1 MTKSIMVDEVC
12 RVEGHG
18 GINVSM
24 RNGKISKVD
33 FDIFE
38 GARFFEPLLKGRSYD
53 EVASITSRICA
64 ICSFGHT
71 LASLQATEDAF
82 GVKVSPQTEKLR
94 DLMMHGE
101 MIESHALHLFCLVLP
116 DLLGY
121 PSAIHMAA
129 DHKEAVVMGLGLKKL
144 GNTLREV
151 LGGRAIHPCNAVVGG
166 FGKLP
171 SSKGLLAV
179 KDSLPTAL
187 DHAMKA
193 VDLFASLPTPN
204 FSESPTIYAALD
216 SPGGICGYF
225 GKEILIS
232 TGERLDIHDY
242 RKLTNEQTVSH
253 SHAKH
258 SLYSGKPYMTGSLAR
273 LILNERKL
281 SGKAVEA
288 KQKLGLSLPSNNIFA
303 NNLAQAVELVFSIE
317 RSGEIIAELIRE
329 GLREE
334 KLPKVEVK
342 AGKGAGAVEV
352 PRGTLYHSYTYD
364 SRGTI
369 LEADIITPTAQN
381 LANIEK
387 DFRAA
392 VEHLPKEPHDSM
404 AFKLEM
410 VARAYDPCISCS
422 VHLLEVG
429 KEGVR
434 KGRRQLRLKALQRK
448 PDGSA

>member
-1 MTKSIMVDEVC
+1 MSKSIVVDEVC

-18 GINVSM
+18 GINVSLQ
-24 RNGKISKVD
+24 NGKVSQVE

-38 GARFFEPLLKGRSYD
+38 GSRFFEPLLRGRPYD

-71 LASLQATEDAF
+71 LASLQATEDVF
-82 GVKVSPQTEKLR
+82 GVKVSAQTEKLR
-94 DLMMHGE
+94 DLMIQGE

-144 GNTLREV
+144 GNTIREV

-171 SSKGLLAV
+171 AADALSALKQ
-179 KDSLPTAL
+179 SLQRAL
-187 DHAMKA
+187 DDAMKA
-193 VDLFASLPTPN
+193 VDLLSTLPVPN
-204 FSESPTIYAALD
+204 FTESPTVYAALD
-216 SPGGICGYF
+216 SPGGIYGYF
-225 GKEILIS
+225 GKEILTS
-232 TGERLDIHDY
+232 TGGRLDIHDY
-242 RKLTNEQTVSH
+242 RKLTNERTVSH

-258 SLYSGKPYMTGSLAR
+258 SLFSGSPFMTGSLAR
-273 LILNERKL
+273 LTLNEKKL
-281 SGKAVEA
+281 KGKAREA
-288 KQKLGLSLPSNNIFA
+288 QQKLGLRLPTNNIFA
-303 NNLAQAVELVFSIE
+303 NNLAQAIELVFSIE
-317 RSGEIIAELIRE
+317 RAREIIEDLIKE
-329 GLREE
+329 GMREE
-334 KLPKVEVK
+334 RLPQIKLK
-342 AGKGAGAVEV
+342 AGKGVGAVEV

-364 SRGTI
+364 DQGRI
-369 LEADIITPTAQN
+369 IDADIITPTAQN

-392 VEHLPKEPHDSM
+392 VEHLPNEPQQSM

-422 VHLLEVG
+422 VHLIEMD
-429 KEGVR
+429 R
-434 KGRRQLRLKALQRK
+434 
-448 PDGSA
+448 

>member
-1 MTKSIMVDEVC
+1 MTKSIVVDEVC

-18 GINVSM
+18 GINVSIQ
-24 RNGKISKVD
+24 NGKLSKVD

-38 GARFFEPLLKGRSYD
+38 GTRFFEPLLKGRPYD

-82 GVKVSPQTEKLR
+82 GVKVSAQTEKLR

-129 DHKEAVVMGLGLKKL
+129 DHKDAVVLGLGLKKL
-144 GNTLREV
+144 GNTIREV

-171 SSKGLLAV
+171 SLEQLVAAKGSLV
-179 KDSLPTAL
+179 KAL
-187 DHAMKA
+187 DDAMTA
-193 VDLFASLPTPN
+193 IDLLASLPTPD
-204 FSESPTIYAALD
+204 FSESPTVYAALD
-216 SPGGICGYF
+216 SPGGIHGYF
-225 GKEILIS
+225 GKDILIS

-242 RKLTNEQTVSH
+242 RKLTNERTVSH

-258 SLYSGKPYMTGSLAR
+258 SLYAGKPYMTGSLAR
-273 LILNERKL
+273 LILNEGKL
-281 SGKAVEA
+281 KGKAVEA
-288 KQKLGLSLPSNNIFA
+288 KQKLGLTLPTDNIFA

-317 RSGEIIAELIRE
+317 RSREIIEELARE
-329 GLREE
+329 GMREE
-334 KLPKVEVK
+334 GLPEVKVK
-342 AGKGAGAVEV
+342 AGQGTGAVEV

-364 SRGTI
+364 DGGRV

-392 VEHLPKEPHDSM
+392 LEHLPNEPQDQM

-422 VHLLEVG
+422 VHLIEIDEADARKDG
-429 KEGVR
+429 KG
-434 KGRRQLRLKALQRK
+434 LRLKAL
-448 PDGSA
+448 

>member
-1 MTKSIMVDEVC
+1 MSKSIVVDEVC

-18 GINVSM
+18 GITVAIQ
-24 RNGKISKVD
+24 NGKVSEVK

-38 GARFFEPLLKGRSYD
+38 GSRFFEPLLKGRPYD

-71 LASLQATEDAF
+71 VASVQATEDAF
-82 GVKVSPQTEKLR
+82 GVKVSPQTIRLR
-94 DLMMHGE
+94 DLMMQAE

-129 DHKEAVVMGLGLKKL
+129 DHKEAVAMGLGLKKL

-166 FGKLP
+166 FGKVP
-171 SSKGLLAV
+171 AA
-179 KDSLPTAL
+179 DSLAALQGPLEKAL
-187 DHAMKA
+187 DDSMKA
-193 VDLFASLPTPN
+193 VDLFASLENPN
-204 FSESPTIYAALD
+204 YAESPTLYAALD
-216 SPGGICGYF
+216 SLGGIYGYF
-225 GKEILIS
+225 GQDILVS
-232 TGERLDIHDY
+232 TGERLNIHDY
-242 RKLTNEQTVSH
+242 RKLTNEKTVSH

-258 SLYSGKPYMTGSLAR
+258 SLFAGKPFMTGSLAR
-273 LILNERKL
+273 LILNENKL
-281 SGKAVEA
+281 KGKAKEA
-288 KQKLGLSLPSNNIFA
+288 KEKLGLKLPSDNIFD

-317 RSGEIIAELIRE
+317 RSHEIISGLLRE
-329 GLREE
+329 GLRPEG
-334 KLPKVEVK
+334 LPLIKPRASQGV
-342 AGKGAGAVEV
+342 GAVEV
-352 PRGTLYHSYTYD
+352 PRGTLYHSYSYD
-364 SRGTI
+364 DQGRI

-381 LANIEK
+381 LANVEK

-392 VEHLPKEPHDSM
+392 VERLPGEPQDKL

-422 VHLLEVG
+422 VHLIEI
-429 KEGVR
+429 KR
-434 KGRRQLRLKALQRK
+434 
-448 PDGSA
+448 

>member
-1 MTKSIMVDEVC
+1 MSKSIMVDEVC

-18 GINVSM
+18 GINVSIQ
-24 RNGKISKVD
+24 NGKILRVD

-38 GARFFEPLLKGRSYD
+38 GARFFEPLLRGRPYD

-82 GVKVSPQTEKLR
+82 GVKVTPQTEKLR

-129 DHKEAVVMGLGLKKL
+129 DHKEAVVLGLGLKKL
-144 GNTLREV
+144 GNTMREV

-171 SSKGLLAV
+171 SVAGLMALRDPLA
-179 KDSLPTAL
+179 KAL
-187 DHAMKA
+187 DDAMKA
-193 VDLFASLPTPN
+193 IDLLASLPTPN
-204 FSESPTIYAALD
+204 FSESPTVYAALD
-216 SPGGICGYF
+216 SAKGIYGYF
-225 GKEILIS
+225 GKDILIS

-242 RKLTNEQTVSH
+242 RKLTNEKTVPH

-258 SLYSGKPYMTGSLAR
+258 SLFAETPFMTGSLAR
-273 LILNERKL
+273 LILNEKKL
-281 SGKAVEA
+281 RGKAVEA
-288 KQKLGLSLPSNNIFA
+288 KGKLGLSLPTDNIFA

-317 RSGEIIAELIRE
+317 RSREIIGELARE
-329 GLREE
+329 GMREE
-334 KLPKVEVK
+334 KLPEVKVK
-342 AGKGAGAVEV
+342 AGKGTGAVEV
-352 PRGTLYHSYTYD
+352 PRGTLYHSYSYD
-364 SRGTI
+364 DMGRI

-392 VEHLPKEPHDSM
+392 VEHLPNEPQDQM

-422 VHLLEVG
+422 VHLIEAGEG
-429 KEGVR
+429 KIA
-434 KGRRQLRLKALQRK
+434 KGQRPLRMKVL
-448 PDGSA
+448 

>member
-1 MTKSIMVDEVC
+1 MSKSIVVDEVC

-18 GINVSM
+18 GINVSIQ
-24 RNGKISKVD
+24 NGKISKVQ

-38 GARFFEPLLKGRSYD
+38 GSRFFEPLLKGRPCD

-82 GVKVSPQTEKLR
+82 GVKVSPQTSQLR
-94 DLMMHGE
+94 DLMMQAE
-101 MIESHALHLFCLVLP
+101 MIESHALHIFCLALP

-129 DHKEAVVMGLGLKKL
+129 DHKGAVVMGLGFKKL
-144 GNTLREV
+144 GNTMREV

-171 SSKGLLAV
+171 TADDLL
-179 KDSLPTAL
+179 SLREPLQKASA
-187 DHAMKA
+187 DAMKA
-193 VDLFASLPTPN
+193 IDLLSTLQVPD
-204 FSESPTIYAALD
+204 FSESPTVYAALD
-216 SPGGICGYF
+216 SADGIYGYF
-225 GKEILIS
+225 GKEVLVS
-232 TGERLDIHDY
+232 TGNRLDIHDY
-242 RKLTNEQTVSH
+242 RKLTNERTVPH

-258 SLYSGKPYMTGSLAR
+258 SLFSERPFMTGSLAR
-273 LILNERKL
+273 LILNQKKL
-281 SGKAVEA
+281 KGQA
-288 KQKLGLSLPSNNIFA
+288 KVAQEKLRLKLPTDNIFA
-303 NNLAQAVELVFSIE
+303 NNLAQAVELVFSID
-317 RSGEIIAELIRE
+317 RSLEIIEDLVRE
-329 GLREE
+329 GIQEE
-334 KLPKVEVK
+334 QLPSVK
-342 AGKGAGAVEV
+342 PKASTGVGAVEV
-352 PRGTLYHSYTYD
+352 PRGTLYHSYQYD
-364 SRGTI
+364 AQGRI

-392 VEHLPKEPHDSM
+392 VERLPKEPTESM

-422 VHLLEVG
+422 VHLIDL
-429 KEGVR
+429 
-434 KGRRQLRLKALQRK
+434 
-448 PDGSA
+448 

>member
-1 MTKSIMVDEVC
+1 MTKSITVDEVC

-18 GINVSM
+18 GINVSIQ
-24 RNGKISKVD
+24 NGKLSRVD

-82 GVKVSPQTEKLR
+82 GVKVSPQSESLR

-144 GNTLREV
+144 GNTMREV

-171 SSKGLLAV
+171 SAEGLSAINDL
-179 KDSLPTAL
+179 LPKAL
-187 DHAMKA
+187 DDAMKA
-193 VDLFASLPTPN
+193 VDLFASLPVPDFT
-204 FSESPTIYAALD
+204 ESPTVYAALD
-216 SPGGICGYF
+216 SPRGIYGYF
-225 GKEILIS
+225 GKDILIS
-232 TGERLDIHDY
+232 TGDRLDIHDY
-242 RKLTNEQTVSH
+242 RKLTNETTVPH

-258 SLYSGKPYMTGSLAR
+258 SLYSEKPYMTGSLAR
-273 LILNERKL
+273 LILNEKKL
-281 SGKAVEA
+281 SGKAIEA
-288 KQKLGLSLPSNNIFA
+288 KQKLGLTLPSNNIFA

-317 RSGEIIAELIRE
+317 RSREIIGDLLRE
-329 GLREE
+329 GMREE
-334 KLPKVEVK
+334 KLPQFSVK
-342 AGKGAGAVEV
+342 AGEGTGAVEV
-352 PRGTLYHSYTYD
+352 PRGTLYHSYSYD
-364 SRGTI
+364 EGGRI

-392 VEHLPKEPHDSM
+392 LDHLPDEPQDKM

-422 VHLLEVG
+422 VHLIEKG
-429 KEGVR
+429 SAEEKKNR
-434 KGRRQLRLKALQRK
+434 KQLRLKTL
-448 PDGSA
+448 

>member
-1 MTKSIMVDEVC
+1 MSKSIMVDEVC

-18 GINVSM
+18 GINVSIQ
-24 RNGKISKVD
+24 NGKISKFD

-38 GARFFEPLLKGRSYD
+38 GARFFEPLLKGRTYD

-82 GVKVSPQTEKLR
+82 GVKVTPQTEKLR

-129 DHKEAVVMGLGLKKL
+129 DYKGAVVLGLGLKKL
-144 GNTLREV
+144 GNTMREV

-166 FGKLP
+166 FGKVP
-171 SSKGLLAV
+171 SVEGLVALQG
-179 KDSLPTAL
+179 SLGKAL
-187 DHAMKA
+187 DDAMKA
-193 VDLFASLPTPN
+193 VDLLASLPTPN
-204 FSESPTIYAALD
+204 FSESPTVYAALD
-216 SPGGICGYF
+216 SPRGIYGYF
-225 GKEILIS
+225 GKDILIS

-242 RKLTNEQTVSH
+242 RKLTNEKTVSH

-258 SLYSGKPYMTGSLAR
+258 SLYAGKPYMTGSLAR
-273 LILNERKL
+273 LILNEKKL
-281 SGKAVEA
+281 KGRAVEA
-288 KQKLGLSLPSNNIFA
+288 KQKLGLSLPTDNIFA

-317 RSGEIIAELIRE
+317 RSGEIIAELARE
-329 GLREE
+329 GMQEE
-334 KLPKVEVK
+334 KPREVKVK
-342 AGKGAGAVEV
+342 AGQGTGAVEV
-352 PRGTLYHSYTYD
+352 PRGTLYHSYVYD
-364 SRGTI
+364 DGGRI

-392 VEHLPKEPHDSM
+392 VERLANEPQDQM

-422 VHLLEVG
+422 VHLIEMG
-429 KEGVR
+429 KGKAM
-434 KGRRQLRLKALQRK
+434 KGQRQLRLKAL
-448 PDGSA
+448 